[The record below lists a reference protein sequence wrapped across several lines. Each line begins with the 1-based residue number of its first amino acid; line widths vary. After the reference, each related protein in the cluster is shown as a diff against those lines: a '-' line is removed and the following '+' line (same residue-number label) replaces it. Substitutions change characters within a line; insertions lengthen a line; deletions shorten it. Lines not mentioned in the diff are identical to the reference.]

1 MREINHQRLRYFHEV
16 LTHGTI
22 RGAADHINTS
32 PSVITRQ
39 IRLLEEE
46 LGAALFERQAR
57 GVRPTEAAAHLLEFW
72 RGYRSQQEKLED
84 QLHALKGLQQGHIRI
99 VVSEGFVDT
108 LVDDVLAPFCA
119 KYPKLNVDVD
129 MLAVDTI
136 LDEVALSRAHIGLAY
151 NPPPHPLI
159 AHRAS
164 SRQPVV
170 LLLRRDHPLARRR
183 RPATVDDL
191 HAYPLAL
198 MPPTFGIGHV
208 VKMLELAENIEIRP
222 TLTTNS
228 LTGAQAHRHGGE
240 LHHADRSIRRVPR
253 NRGRRAD
260 DGADRAP
267 DIRGH
272 ACAADREIGAAAGA
286 GAGGIDPVDR
296 DAVGGVRGRDGRRRE
311 NARAARHA
319 VTPFVRRRTLEPVK
333 ITACGPVAARLLRAE
348 NKGSASALGSGS
360 ASASAP
366 TTVRHDVRSG

>member
-46 LGAALFERQAR
+46 LGTTLFERQAR

-119 KYPKLNVDVD
+119 KYPKLNVGVD
-129 MLAVDTI
+129 MLAVDT
-136 LDEVALSRAHIGLAY
+136 LLEEVAQSRAHVGLAY
-151 NPPPHPLI
+151 NPPPHPSI
-159 AHRAS
+159 AYRAS
-164 SRQPVV
+164 SPQPVV

-191 HAYPLAL
+191 RAYPLAL

-208 VKMLELAENIEIRP
+208 MKMLELAENIEIRP
-222 TLTTNS
+222 TMTTNS
-228 LTGAQAHRHGGE
+228 LTALKRIVTAENFITLIGE
-240 LHHADRSIRRVPR
+240 F
-253 NRGRRAD
+253 
-260 DGADRAP
+260 
-267 DIRGH
+267 
-272 ACAADREIGAAAGA
+272 AAYREIEAGKLTTVPIAHPIFEGTHARLIVKSGRPLAPAPVELIRWIEMRLAVFSAAGN
-286 GAGGIDPVDR
+286 GAGPT
-296 DAVGGVRGRDGRRRE
+296 
-311 NARAARHA
+311 RAS
-319 VTPFVRRRTLEPVK
+319 VRRRASRRPSV
-333 ITACGPVAARLLRAE
+333 PQPAAP
-348 NKGSASALGSGS
+348 KS
-360 ASASAP
+360 
-366 TTVRHDVRSG
+366 